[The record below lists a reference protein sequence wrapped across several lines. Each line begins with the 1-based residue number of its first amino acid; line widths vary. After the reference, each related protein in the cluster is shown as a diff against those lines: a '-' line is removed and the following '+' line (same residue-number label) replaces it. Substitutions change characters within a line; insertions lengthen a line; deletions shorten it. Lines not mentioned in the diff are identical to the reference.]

1 MMVSSKARS
10 QRAFVNMS
18 NGEHN
23 SSSLPPELSG
33 AAAPPQTLL
42 RQLDPSVIKLWR
54 LTYAITA
61 AVLMLIASITAL
73 VLAVTFPGA
82 RIWIVAGWVA
92 LAALLLCLVLAYP
105 PRAYRAWGYQIDRR
119 VLQIH
124 RGIWF
129 RMIQLLPLSRL
140 QHVDL
145 HRGPLERSFGLATL
159 MLHTA
164 GTHYAILTIPGLA
177 AEEAV
182 RLRDHLVA
190 AGGGDD
196 AV

>member
-1 MMVSSKARS
+1 
-10 QRAFVNMS
+10 MS

-23 SSSLPPELSG
+23 PASLQPPVVS
-33 AAAPPQTLL
+33 ATSPIIPASPPDL
-42 RQLDPSVIKLWR
+42 RRLDPSVVKLWR
-54 LTYAITA
+54 LTHAITA
-61 AVLMLIASITAL
+61 AVLMLIASVIAL
-73 VLAVTFPGA
+73 ALGAAFPEGLP
-82 RIWIVAGWVA
+82 WVVAGWVSV
-92 LAALLLCLVLAYP
+92 AALFLWLVFWYP
-105 PRAYRAWGYQIDRR
+105 SRAYRAWGYRIDAK
-119 VLQIH
+119 VLETH

-129 RMIQLLPLSRL
+129 RVIQLLPLSRL

-159 MLHTA
+159 ILHTA
-164 GTHYAILTIPGLA
+164 GTHHAILTIPGLA

-190 AGGGDD
+190 TGGGDD